1 MKALRSIPAALA
13 LLFSASALAPSIA
26 APIGGAPV
34 AAFHRTDA
42 RSICH
47 HYRWSSKRHCT
58 GANTLRFAA
67 RPPLFYPS
75 KYFGGTPHYYYARP
89 TYHWRTYPAYAH
101 HRWYRR
107 PYRYGWY

>member
-1 MKALRSIPAALA
+1 MRFNRPILAVLA
-13 LLFSASALAPSIA
+13 LLLVASPLETSIA
-26 APIGGAPV
+26 APLGGAPET
-34 AAFHRTDA
+34 ASHRIDA

-58 GANTLRFAA
+58 SANTLRFVA
-67 RPPLFYPS
+67 RPPLYYPS
-75 KYFGGTPHYYYARP
+75 KYFGGVPHYYYARP

-101 HRWYRR
+101 HRWYRW